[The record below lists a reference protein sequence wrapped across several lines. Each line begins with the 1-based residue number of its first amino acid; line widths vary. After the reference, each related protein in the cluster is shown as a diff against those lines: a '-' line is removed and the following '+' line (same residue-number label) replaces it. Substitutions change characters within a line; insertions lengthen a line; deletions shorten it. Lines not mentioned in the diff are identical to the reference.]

1 MLCFQATAV
10 SLILLELYFFFF
22 FNDHSSHFH
31 INWLEIISN
40 NKLVSVAI
48 CILGSQSNIYII
60 LVAA

>member
-10 SLILLELYFFFF
+10 SLILLELSFFFF
-22 FNDHSSHFH
+22 YNHSSHFH

-40 NKLVSVAI
+40 NKLMCVAT
-48 CILGSQSNIYII
+48 LTSGSQSNTGIV

>member
-10 SLILLELYFFFF
+10 SLILLELYFFF

-48 CILGSQSNIYII
+48 HILGSQSNICII